1 MTQNQFSSKQNEKT
15 LYALPKKNL
24 QLNLGKEVHGAYQD
38 QAKVGQGLGQAMDF
52 ESADLSGESGLSSI
66 SPMNGSPSPVALN
79 VNTKKSNIIQKDK
92 NLSISLEKLVKN
104 NERR

>member
-1 MTQNQFSSKQNEKT
+1 
-15 LYALPKKNL
+15 
-24 QLNLGKEVHGAYQD
+24 
-38 QAKVGQGLGQAMDF
+38 MDF

-92 NLSISLEKLVKN
+92 NLSISLEN
-104 NERR
+104 WSRTMRGGR